1 MPNNS
6 CDFLI
11 NNSYNDDIFVPESFD
26 EEQISYFNSARTFC
40 KTEILNK
47 LKDIDYHSSDKI
59 FMKNLLKKAGK
70 EGFLMSDI
78 PNEYEGLNLNKTTSM
93 LLMEGYSI
101 DGSFATSIGAH
112 SGIGTLPIIWYGNK
126 FQKDKYLSKSATGEY
141 IFAYSLTEP
150 ESGSDALS
158 IKTTATLSE
167 DGKYYILNGTKQF
180 VTNGVFADVFIT
192 FAKIDKTKFTAFI
205 IEKDFEGLITGKEE
219 DKMGISFSSTT
230 SLILNNCKVP
240 VENLLGE
247 IGKGHKIAFS
257 VLNIG
262 RMKLGFATIAGIKH
276 SLEKSIKY
284 SKERKQFG
292 KYLCDFNIIK
302 EKIVDIFIKAFLT
315 ESASYRITGNIDK
328 KDDLLTKTDE
338 NYIKNYLDIIEEYSI
353 EASISKIYC
362 SEYFNQSIDET
373 LQIFGGYGYIKDY
386 EIEKNYRDSR
396 IYRIFEG
403 TNEINKLFII
413 STLLK
418 RVFSGKFDIKS
429 YSKSIMVSIKEKK
442 YPQIDENNILGKEI
456 CSLERIKMIFFMI
469 LNEFIGKFAAVL
481 EEKQEILSIFS
492 DIISNVYMLDSIIQR
507 SLFVQKSNLNNAEYY
522 IYAVQIAVNEK
533 IKHIFEELK
542 KVLTFYLTEEEYNNK
557 LNLLNDIY
565 YLPFVNI
572 FDLKQKLFEKIKE
585 KEQYFFTVLQ

>member
-1 MPNNS
+1 MSNNS

-11 NNSYNDDIFVPESFD
+11 NNSYNDDIFVPEKFD
-26 EEQISYFNSARTFC
+26 EEQISYFNSARNFC

-47 LKDIDYHSSDKI
+47 LKDIDSHSFNKD
-59 FMKNLLKKAGK
+59 FMKNLLKKAGE

-78 PNEYEGLNLNKTTSM
+78 PTEYEGLDLNKTTSM

-112 SGIGTLPIIWYGNK
+112 SGIGTLPIIWFGNTI
-126 FQKDKYLSKSATGEY
+126 QKDKYLLKSATGEY

-180 VTNGVFADVFIT
+180 VTNGTFADVFIT
-192 FAKIDKTKFTAFI
+192 FAKIDKNKFTAFI
-205 IEKDFEGLITGKEE
+205 VEKNFEGITIGKEE

-284 SKERKQFG
+284 AKERKQFG
-292 KYLCDFNIIK
+292 KYICDFNIIK

-328 KDDLLTKTDE
+328 KEQLLNRNDE
-338 NYIKNYLDIIEEYSI
+338 NYFKNYLDIIEEYSI

-418 RVFSGKFDIKS
+418 RVFSGKFDTKS
-429 YSKSIMVSIKEKK
+429 YSKSVIVSIKERK
-442 YPQIDENNILGKEI
+442 YPQIDENNVLGKEI
-456 CSLERIKMIFFMI
+456 CSLERTKMIFFMI
-469 LNEFIGKFAAVL
+469 LNEFIGKFTAVL
-481 EEKQEILSIFS
+481 EEKQDILAIFS
-492 DIISNVYMLDSIIQR
+492 DIISNIYMLDSIIQR
-507 SLFVQKSNLNNAEYY
+507 SLFVQNNNLNNTEYY

-533 IKHIFEELK
+533 IKYFFEELK
-542 KVLTFYLTEEEYNNK
+542 KVLTFYLTEEEYKNK

-565 YLPFVNI
+565 YLPFINI
-572 FDLKQKLFEKIKE
+572 FELKQKLFEKIKE
-585 KEQYFFTVLQ
+585 KEQYFFTIY